1 MIKFPNHLAPAD
13 FMSFE
18 TANKTFQQKLNNWA
32 EPPPLA
38 VCYQIKNKS

>member
-1 MIKFPNHLAPAD
+1 MIKFPNHLSLAD

-32 EPPPLA
+32 ANLPLA